1 MKEKKKVIEVNEG
14 VSWVSWSRRLKIE
27 QAWDIRNIQ
36 AFLMRE
42 IDNTANV
49 LLIGWFYC
57 FPRKVSNVKINIE
70 MIQIHNLYSEKFS
83 SMINREIVQLQNI
96 RKSILQNGSVNTWI
110 QTSLKSKTN
119 TLKHHE
125 SQILQF
131 ILVTMLNVSWN
142 QNDRSLNS

>member
-42 IDNTANV
+42 IDSIANV

>member
-1 MKEKKKVIEVNEG
+1 MKEKKKVIEVNQG

-42 IDNTANV
+42 IDSTANV

>member
-42 IDNTANV
+42 IDSTANV

>member
-1 MKEKKKVIEVNEG
+1 MKEKKKVIDVNEG

-42 IDNTANV
+42 IDSTANV

>member
-1 MKEKKKVIEVNEG
+1 MKEKKKVIEVNQG

-42 IDNTANV
+42 IDSIANV